1 MKRKIAAIMA
11 ADVAGYS
18 RLVAAD
24 EDDALA
30 RLIEMR
36 GVFARAVDGAE
47 GRIFNTAG
55 DAILAEFP
63 SAVEAVR
70 AAIDIQSELAR
81 RNGPLPVGRRML
93 FRIGLTIGDVI
104 ERDGDLLGDGVN
116 IAARLQTLA
125 PAGGLCLSRTMHEQV
140 AGKIRESF
148 RDLGSHQVKNMPQAV
163 HAFVLDPPAIPEP
176 PKPPAR
182 ETLAVREPDLRA
194 EPRHGRAQPRTD
206 TTAAPRRGLRAI
218 SLGVLGLAILVLA
231 FQLGPIFLS
240 ERPEPVLAELATP
253 PTIPAARDPAPPV
266 PAPRPSQAHSQPPA
280 ANREPALRPALP
292 AAGSPAATTLS
303 PATRGNGSAAPSQ
316 PEAAPRIVPEVP
328 ASNLSAPS
336 LPAPSLPAPSLPAPN
351 LPTQTS
357 DAEPPALPI
366 LPPQAPVVAAV
377 PPLSAVPPAGSL
389 LPPAPVPEPV
399 AAPFRAEAVPFIC
412 DECRRRIGS
421 EFARGRGYKA
431 LAVEPLGAAGWV
443 TGEASAEAA
452 QDKALAQCRQ
462 QSRGRECFLY
472 ATQDGVVRGQGE
484 PPLPPSPWIR
494 REGTEPFDAERLVQ
508 LAPQARERVARLFA
522 VPQAT
527 RVLALGP
534 RGEWAAIT
542 DSLIVEEA
550 ARRALEAC
558 GHFANAPCRVVAVDQ
573 SFVDAP

>member
-24 EDDALA
+24 EEGALA

-36 GVFARAVDGAE
+36 GVFARVVEGAE

-81 RNGPLPVGRRML
+81 RNAALPAARQML

-163 HAFVLDPPAIPEP
+163 HAFVLDPPAVPQP
-176 PKPPAR
+176 PRPPAR

-194 EPRHGRAQPRTD
+194 EPRHGRAQPRADMIAT
-206 TTAAPRRGLRAI
+206 PRRRLRAI
-218 SLGVLGLAILVLA
+218 SLGVLGLAVLVLA
-231 FQLGPIFLS
+231 VQLGPIFLP

-253 PTIPAARDPAPPV
+253 PTNPLTREPAPPV
-266 PAPRPSQAHSQPPA
+266 PAARPSQAPSQPPA

-292 AAGSPAATTLS
+292 AAGSPAATAPF

-316 PEAAPRIVPEVP
+316 PEAAPRSVPEVP

-336 LPAPSLPAPSLPAPN
+336 LPAPGLQA
-351 LPTQTS
+351 QTS

-377 PPLSAVPPAGSL
+377 PPPAAVPPQAAVPPAAPL
-389 LPPAPVPEPV
+389 LPPAPVPVPV
-399 AAPFRAEAVPFIC
+399 AAPFRAEAVPFVC

-494 REGTEPFDAERLVQ
+494 REGSEPFDAERLVQ

-558 GHFANAPCRVVAVDQ
+558 GHFARAPCRVVAVDQ

>member
-1 MKRKIAAIMA
+1 
-11 ADVAGYS
+11 
-18 RLVAAD
+18 
-24 EDDALA
+24 
-30 RLIEMR
+30 
-36 GVFARAVDGAE
+36 
-47 GRIFNTAG
+47 
-55 DAILAEFP
+55 
-63 SAVEAVR
+63 
-70 AAIDIQSELAR
+70 
-81 RNGPLPVGRRML
+81 
-93 FRIGLTIGDVI
+93 
-104 ERDGDLLGDGVN
+104 
-116 IAARLQTLA
+116 
-125 PAGGLCLSRTMHEQV
+125 
-140 AGKIRESF
+140 
-148 RDLGSHQVKNMPQAV
+148 
-163 HAFVLDPPAIPEP
+163 
-176 PKPPAR
+176 
-182 ETLAVREPDLRA
+182 
-194 EPRHGRAQPRTD
+194 
-206 TTAAPRRGLRAI
+206 
-218 SLGVLGLAILVLA
+218 
-231 FQLGPIFLS
+231 
-240 ERPEPVLAELATP
+240 
-253 PTIPAARDPAPPV
+253 
-266 PAPRPSQAHSQPPA
+266 
-280 ANREPALRPALP
+280 LRPALP
-292 AAGSPAATTLS
+292 AAGLPPAAAPS

-316 PEAAPRIVPEVP
+316 PEAAARGVPEVP

-336 LPAPSLPAPSLPAPN
+336 LPAPDLPA
-351 LPTQTS
+351 QTS

-377 PPLSAVPPAGSL
+377 PPPAAVPSAGSL

-472 ATQDGVVRGQGE
+472 ATQDGVVRGQDE
-484 PPLPPSPWIR
+484 PPLPPAPWIR
-494 REGTEPFDAERLVQ
+494 QEGTEPFDAERLVQ

-542 DSLIVEEA
+542 DSLIVDEA